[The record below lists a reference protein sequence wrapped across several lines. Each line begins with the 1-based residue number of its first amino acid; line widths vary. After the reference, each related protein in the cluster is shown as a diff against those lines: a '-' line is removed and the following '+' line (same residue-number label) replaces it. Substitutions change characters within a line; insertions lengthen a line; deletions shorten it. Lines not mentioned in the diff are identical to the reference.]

1 MPARILV
8 VDRNRAFAAM
18 LEEMIASEAGHEVHV
33 AFSAAEA
40 LSALRRADFDLA
52 ILDMDLGPTGPD
64 CKTVVQQMRTV
75 RPQMRLILIPI
86 LGADLPAEAAQWD
99 IQGSLSKPFFA
110 DDLLPRIDDAL
121 AKTVRKKP
129 EVTTEPKAEP
139 KALPERAG
147 RAASGAQAPGLRA
160 VLADLARE
168 TAADAVLLLSL
179 VQGQVRVVEHV
190 SAWQEEDRAQ
200 FAGLVRAIVESAQ
213 AAARFLGY
221 PDEAFEHHMFE
232 GQDRRLYAMRLS
244 AGWLLVVA
252 TPAHIPLGTVRHNL
266 RRVRRDLAPRA
277 LT

>member
-8 VDRNRAFAAM
+8 VDRNQAFAAM
-18 LEEMIASEAGHEVHV
+18 LEEMIASEGGHEVQV

-40 LSALRRADFDLA
+40 LSALRRADFDLT
-52 ILDMDLGPTGPD
+52 ILDMDLGQTGPD
-64 CKTVVQQMRTV
+64 CKTAVQQMRSV
-75 RPQMRLILIPI
+75 RPQMRLMLIPI

-121 AKTVRKKP
+121 AKTVGKTP
-129 EVTTEPKAEP
+129 EVKAEP
-139 KALPERAG
+139 TALPERAG
-147 RAASGAQAPGLRA
+147 RAASGAQAPGVRA
-160 VLADLARE
+160 ALAELARE

-179 VQGQVRVVEHV
+179 AQGQVQVVEHV
-190 SAWQEEDRAQ
+190 SAWQEEDRAR
-200 FAGLVRAIVESAQ
+200 FAGLVQAIVESTQ

-232 GQDRRLYAMRLS
+232 GQDRRLYAMRLP
-244 AGWLLVVA
+244 AGWLLVVV

-266 RRVRRDLAPRA
+266 RRARRDLAARA